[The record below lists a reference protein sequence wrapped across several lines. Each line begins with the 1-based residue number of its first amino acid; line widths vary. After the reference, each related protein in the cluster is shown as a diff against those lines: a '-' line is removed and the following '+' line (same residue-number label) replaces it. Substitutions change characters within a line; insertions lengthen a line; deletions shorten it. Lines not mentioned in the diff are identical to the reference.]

1 MAEVDKG
8 QIVVYNRQNLWY
20 NKREKRKVND
30 NAI

>member
-8 QIVVYNRQNLWY
+8 QIVVYNRQNLLY
-20 NKREKRKVND
+20 NKREKRKAYD

>member
-20 NKREKRKVND
+20 NKRETRKAHE
-30 NAI
+30 NAT

>member
-1 MAEVDKG
+1 MVEVDNG

-20 NKREKRKVND
+20 NKREKRKIND